1 MNKGSGKAMLGK
13 NTVCTKAWGCQRKSL
28 GLGGLERGS
37 MWLQVRRE
45 HILARKLLLRLT
57 VEGGRVGEFEEP

>member
-13 NTVCTKAWGCQRKSL
+13 NMVCTKAWGCQRKSL

-45 HILARKLLLRLT
+45 HPGKKAA
-57 VEGGRVGEFEEP
+57 VETDGRGRASWRI